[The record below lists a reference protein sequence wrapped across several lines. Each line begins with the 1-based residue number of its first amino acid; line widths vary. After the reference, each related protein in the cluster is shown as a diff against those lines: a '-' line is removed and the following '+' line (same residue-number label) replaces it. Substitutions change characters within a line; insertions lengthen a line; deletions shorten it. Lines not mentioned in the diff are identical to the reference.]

1 MRTFVAKG
9 AAKTDFNPIQR
20 KIMEAYAVVEA
31 GGTQCRV
38 TVGAVIEVNR
48 MAGEPGS
55 DIELTGVLALNTG
68 DELKIGMP
76 TVEGAKVVA
85 TVLGHKRGDKLIHF
99 RKNRRKGYERRVGH
113 RQELTVLKIK
123 SIA

>member
-1 MRTFVAKG
+1 
-9 AAKTDFNPIQR
+9 
-20 KIMEAYAVVEA
+20 MEAYAVVEA
-31 GGTQCRV
+31 DGVQCRV
-38 TVGAVIEVNR
+38 TVGSVIEVNR
-48 MAGEPGS
+48 MAGEAGA
-55 DIELTGVLALNTG
+55 DIELTSVLALNTG

>member
-1 MRTFVAKG
+1 
-9 AAKTDFNPIQR
+9 
-20 KIMEAYAVVEA
+20 MEAYAVVEA
-31 GGTQCRV
+31 GGVQCRV

-48 MAGEPGS
+48 MDGEPGA
-55 DIELTGVLALNTG
+55 DVELTTLALNTG
-68 DELKIGMP
+68 DEIRIGMP
-76 TVEGAKVVA
+76 TVADAKVIA

>member
-1 MRTFVAKG
+1 
-9 AAKTDFNPIQR
+9 
-20 KIMEAYAVVEA
+20 MEAYAVVEA
-31 GGTQCRV
+31 GGNQYRV
-38 TVGAVIEVNR
+38 TVGSVIEIDRLAVE
-48 MAGEPGS
+48 AGT
-55 DIELTGVLALNTG
+55 DTELANVLAVSNG
-68 DELKIGMP
+68 SELIIGMP

-85 TVLGHKRGDKLIHF
+85 EVLAHKRGPKLINF

>member
-1 MRTFVAKG
+1 
-9 AAKTDFNPIQR
+9 
-20 KIMEAYAVVEA
+20 MEAYAVVET
-31 GGTQCRV
+31 GGSQCRV
-38 TVGAVIEVNR
+38 TVGSVIEVNR

-55 DIELTGVLALNTG
+55 DVELTVLTVNTG
-68 DELKIGMP
+68 DAIRIGMP
-76 TVEGAKVVA
+76 TVEDAKVVA
-85 TVLGHKRGDKLIHF
+85 TVLGHKRGDKLVNF

>member
-1 MRTFVAKG
+1 
-9 AAKTDFNPIQR
+9 
-20 KIMEAYAVVEA
+20 MEAYAVVEA
-31 GGTQCRV
+31 GGVQARV

-48 MAGEPGS
+48 MDGEPGA
-55 DIELTGVLALNTG
+55 DVELTTLALNTG
-68 DELKIGMP
+68 DELRIGMP
-76 TVEGAKVVA
+76 TVADAKVIA